1 MDSNEFYKMEKG
13 YTTLAVQLIQLP
25 KMNCPGL
32 SHHSVA
38 AHDRKEPKSS
48 KHYITRLKIYR
59 AFY

>member
-13 YTTLAVQLIQLP
+13 DTTSAVQLIQLP

-38 AHDRKEPKSS
+38 AHDRKRNPKVVS
-48 KHYITRLKIYR
+48 ITSLD
-59 AFY
+59 